1 MLGSLWGGRSSLLL
15 YELNYPWD
23 RCNLIPLKPTIWRAL
38 FHSIRLHSAVAAV
51 ISHQH
56 GCSAEGRYK
65 LHTCT
70 HSTIYMIYYLT
81 SYIEYKGMFLEL
93 RALLCLFVF
102 CSKIKQF
109 YKSSN
114 FTLDLVFIKER
125 CSFPQ
130 QPYSTSVLSC
140 MHLPAHL
147 TLTAVAACLLTCVS
161 DLYIG
166 IVGIVVIKINR
177 CAVLRPVR

>member
-1 MLGSLWGGRSSLLL
+1 MTKGVGRKCATQQRCSGARPRTYLRLGLYLQLYRMLGSQWVGTLVSLL

-23 RCNLIPLKPTIWRAL
+23 RCNLIPLKPTRLAEHF

-51 ISHQH
+51 IPHPH

-102 CSKIKQF
+102 ALKLN
-109 YKSSN
+109 SSTN
-114 FTLDLVFIKER
+114 LQTLL
-125 CSFPQ
+125 
-130 QPYSTSVLSC
+130 
-140 MHLPAHL
+140 
-147 TLTAVAACLLTCVS
+147 
-161 DLYIG
+161 
-166 IVGIVVIKINR
+166 
-177 CAVLRPVR
+177 

>member
-1 MLGSLWGGRSSLLL
+1 MRNAAKVLRCSSTHVSAVGIVPAAVPNAGVAVGGYTRPLLL

-23 RCNLIPLKPTIWRAL
+23 RCNLIPLKPTRLAEHF

-51 ISHQH
+51 IPHPH

-81 SYIEYKGMFLEL
+81 SYIKYKGMFLEL

-102 CSKIKQF
+102 ALKLN
-109 YKSSN
+109 SSTN
-114 FTLDLVFIKER
+114 LQTLL
-125 CSFPQ
+125 
-130 QPYSTSVLSC
+130 
-140 MHLPAHL
+140 
-147 TLTAVAACLLTCVS
+147 
-161 DLYIG
+161 
-166 IVGIVVIKINR
+166 
-177 CAVLRPVR
+177 